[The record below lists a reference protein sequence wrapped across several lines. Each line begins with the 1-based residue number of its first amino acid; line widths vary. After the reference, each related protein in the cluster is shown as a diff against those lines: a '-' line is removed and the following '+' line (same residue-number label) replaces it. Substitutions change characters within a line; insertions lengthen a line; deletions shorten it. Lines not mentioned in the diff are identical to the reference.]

1 MLEIPITKQTTK
13 MLSFIRKHPN
23 STFETIQKK
32 FKKID
37 FMDLVNLSLTGY
49 LVCTRKNNIHTNFS
63 DGNFKVDT
71 LDRFWASP
79 KTDQYLEERF
89 QRRWQWIV
97 PTVISGM
104 ALILSVIA
112 FIVSL
117 SPTVTEV
124 RIVP

>member
-1 MLEIPITKQTTK
+1 MTKQTTK
-13 MLSFIRKHPN
+13 MLSFIRRHPN

-32 FKKID
+32 FKRID

-49 LVCTRKNNIHTNFS
+49 LICTRVNHTYTNFS
-63 DGNFKVDT
+63 DGNFKINT

-89 QRRWQWIV
+89 HRRWQWIV
-97 PTVISGM
+97 PTVISGL
-104 ALILSVIA
+104 ALIMSIIA

-117 SPTVTEV
+117 LPAVTEV

>member
-1 MLEIPITKQTTK
+1 MTKQIAK

-49 LVCTRKNNIHTNFS
+49 LVCTRENNTCTNFS
-63 DGNFKVDT
+63 DGNFKVDA

-97 PTVISGM
+97 PTVISGL
-104 ALILSVIA
+104 ALIMSIIA

-117 SPTVTEV
+117 LPAVTEV